1 MKRICYPWFAIAC
14 SLWLTNCGM
23 VDLAYNNAPTLAIN
37 EFDDALDLSEAQ
49 ENQLEPRLQQFFAW
63 HRQQELRRYQQLL
76 EQAAQ
81 FTADGI
87 DATEFLILNKKMRL
101 AWQRALEKAIDGFGE
116 LALTLGPEQ
125 IERSQQYYLEHSG
138 KYEDYLKKSPQQR
151 EISRIDSAVDRLEN
165 WFGDF
170 EIDQE
175 ERIRTRLRRLPEFYL
190 AWIKFRDARQ
200 QALIGVL
207 SNASGDS
214 IQQELKTALLDPST
228 EYALAFEPTRIAYWQ
243 AYAEALQDISGWLTR
258 AQRHRASNKLKDY
271 ARVAERLAN
280 QD

>member
-1 MKRICYPWFAIAC
+1 
-14 SLWLTNCGM
+14 M
-23 VDLAYNNAPTLAIN
+23 VDLAYNNASSLAIN

-49 ENQLEPRLQQFFAW
+49 ENQLEPRLRQFFAW
-63 HRQQELRRYQQLL
+63 HRQQELQHYQQLL
-76 EQAAQ
+76 EQAARY
-81 FTADGI
+81 TADGL
-87 DATEFLILNKKMRL
+87 DATEFLTLNKAMRRT
-101 AWQRALEKAIDGFGE
+101 WQRTLEKAIDDFGE
-116 LALTLGPEQ
+116 LAATLGPEQ
-125 IERSQQYYLEHSG
+125 IERFQQYYLERSD

-151 EISRIDSAVDRLEN
+151 EIYRIDSGVDRLEN

-170 EIDQE
+170 QFDQQ
-175 ERIRTRLRRLPEFYL
+175 ERVRTRLRRLPEFYP

-200 QALIGVL
+200 QALIEVL

-258 AQRHRASNKLKDY
+258 AQRHRAANKLKDY